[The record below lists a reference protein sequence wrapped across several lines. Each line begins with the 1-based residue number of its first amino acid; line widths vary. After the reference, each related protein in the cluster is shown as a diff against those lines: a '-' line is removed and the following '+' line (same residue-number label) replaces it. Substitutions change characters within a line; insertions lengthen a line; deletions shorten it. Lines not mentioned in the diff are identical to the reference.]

1 MNCDQIANS
10 SSQKQQLAA
19 SSNVFHSSVKAS
31 HDSFERGDAVRSKAV
46 RTRGQVSTL
55 SFASA
60 VFSSYRYIQVDGG
73 FMETHSRSTDFL
85 AEPGLPKGLRVRRSV
100 SGTKSSI
107 APVRYSPLSEL
118 SQLGETEADKMP
130 APLSALSQVAN
141 CSDARWP
148 QWNQLIGTGPGM
160 QKVFALIRKVAPSD
174 VNVLVTGESGSGK
187 EMVASAIHR
196 CSSRAGKPFITINC
210 AAIPRELLE
219 SELFGHAKGAFT
231 GASSSRRGLFEEAH
245 EGTILLDEIGDLPLP
260 LQAKILRLLQTKEIK
275 PLGQNAIKEVNVR
288 IISATHKNLKAM
300 IHQGEFREDLY
311 YRLNVM
317 PIQLLPLRER
327 REDIPILAEFF
338 LHKHAASAR
347 RPPHGFS
354 KSALQ
359 KLNTLPWRG
368 NVRELENAI
377 ARALVLADGPQIE
390 EKDIVVEDIT
400 TPSTASGIDDFF
412 NRSMSLKDIEREYIQ
427 HVLQRTENRKDAAT
441 QILGIDRKTLYR
453 KEKLYGFRI

>member
-1 MNCDQIANS
+1 
-10 SSQKQQLAA
+10 
-19 SSNVFHSSVKAS
+19 
-31 HDSFERGDAVRSKAV
+31 
-46 RTRGQVSTL
+46 
-55 SFASA
+55 
-60 VFSSYRYIQVDGG
+60 
-73 FMETHSRSTDFL
+73 METYSRFADFI
-85 AEPGLPKGLRVRRSV
+85 AEPGLPKGLRVRRTV
-100 SGTKSSI
+100 GEAAAAI
-107 APVRYSPLSEL
+107 APVRVSPLSEL
-118 SQLGETEADKMP
+118 SHLGETEVHRRSVTVSG
-130 APLSALSQVAN
+130 LSKVAN
-141 CSDARWP
+141 CSDDRWP

-160 QKVFALIRKVAPSD
+160 QKVFALINKVAPSD

-245 EGTILLDEIGDLPLP
+245 EGTILLDEIGDLPLA

-288 IISATHKNLKAM
+288 IISATHKNLKTM
-300 IHQGEFREDLY
+300 IRQGEFREDLY

-338 LHKHAASAR
+338 LHKHAATASK
-347 RPPHGFS
+347 RPQGFS
-354 KSALQ
+354 KSAMQ
-359 KLNTLPWRG
+359 KLNILPWRG
-368 NVRELENAI
+368 NVRELENAV
-377 ARALVLADGPQIE
+377 ARAIVLADGPQID

-400 TPSTASGIDDFF
+400 APSTASSIDDFF

-427 HVLQRTENRKDAAT
+427 HVLLRTENRKDTAT

-453 KEKLYGFRI
+453 KEKLYGFRN